1 MESLLFSITTTFF
14 AEILTTNA
22 DVAQI
27 KIILTLPE
35 NHNSQ
40 NQEINLLRNEY
51 VQVKSN
57 ERRLCCPYAKE
68 DDYTCSCIFC

>member
-1 MESLLFSITTTFF
+1 MLRRNYWARGSLLFSITTTFF

-35 NHNSQ
+35 NQNSQ
-40 NQEINLLRNEY
+40 NQEINLFRNEY

-57 ERRLCCPYAKE
+57 ERR
-68 DDYTCSCIFC
+68 